1 MRKGQ
6 REVKEIS
13 ILKTKFLVLGLCSIL
28 AVSIAACS
36 VMPQPPTAPSATT
49 GGSTAAI
56 GDATLKVTSPA
67 IISPIDGVN
76 AESRNPTLV
85 WGNADGTYS
94 PVGLA
99 YTIEVSSPEAV
110 VYTRT
115 VGESLNTGS
124 HKVEL
129 GLTPGTVYSW
139 RVRAVLGETVGP
151 WSIWGD
157 FRIPA
162 PVVVPVAPPSVAG
175 GPNPSGFRAEDP
187 PAGQRLPLPNHRH
200 IAVQVAAAFPADLR
214 NSCQSSGGTWTFM
227 DRTIDAMQA
236 VDLRWGYNGKRG
248 NNNDPSHDIADYH
261 YGAGPS
267 DGSTQVYIMD
277 LINGHC
283 TSNPTPT
290 WIDQT
295 GITISSGTIG
305 RWMFRRPG
313 RR

>member
-1 MRKGQ
+1 M
-6 REVKEIS
+6 
-13 ILKTKFLVLGLCSIL
+13 KTKFYALGVCSIL

-36 VMPQPPTAPSATT
+36 AMPQPPTAPSATT
-49 GGSTAAI
+49 GGSTAAAPD
-56 GDATLKVTSPA
+56 GSTLKVTSPA
-67 IISPIDGVN
+67 IVSPIDGITVD
-76 AESRNPTLV
+76 SRTPTLV
-85 WGNADGTYS
+85 WGNADGNYAG
-94 PVGLA
+94 VGLA
-99 YTIEVSSPEAV
+99 YEIEVSSPTAV
-110 VYTRT
+110 VYTQV
-115 VGESLNTGS
+115 VGETPNTGA
-124 HKVEL
+124 HKVTEL
-129 GLTPGTVYSW
+129 AQNVVHSW
-139 RVRAVLGETVGP
+139 RVRAALGEMRGP

-157 FRIPA
+157 FRTPA
-162 PVVVPVAPPSVAG
+162 PVVVAAPVGSS
-175 GPNPSGFRAEDP
+175 GPNPDGFRAADP
-187 PAGQRLPLPNHRH
+187 PAGQRLPLPNHSY
-200 IAVQVAAAFPADLR
+200 IVVQVAAAFPGDLR

-267 DGSTQVYIMD
+267 EGSTQVYIMD

-283 TSNPTPT
+283 GSSPTPT